1 MISYKEALKKLS
13 RSKLSIKSETILS
26 ENSLNR
32 ICSENVY
39 SKFSYPA
46 ADNTAFDGYAINSNE
61 SNKASKSNIIKL
73 KILKIIEDCIKGY
86 LGPLAGVLSAMK
98 YANSLENKFK
108 WIITF
113 PCDTPFF
120 EKLIIEQMIE
130 KADSPKEKI
139 YFIKDKKQRHNIFGL
154 WSTSLE
160 TILEEDLKNN
170 FRKVDFWADKIGCN
184 FIEKDIQNENEFLN
198 INTKEDLELAEK
210 IYKKNDFI

>member
-1 MISYKEALKKLS
+1 MKEHNVLGVILAGGKSS
-13 RSKLSIKSETILS
+13 R
-26 ENSLNR
+26 
-32 ICSENVY
+32 
-39 SKFSYPA
+39 F
-46 ADNTAFDGYAINSNE
+46 G
-61 SNKASKSNIIKL
+61 SNKSLSNLANNKL
-73 KILKIIEDCIKGY
+73 IEHVINKIDTYFSEILVVSNDSDLVIENKKIKIIEDCIKGY

-98 YANSLENKFK
+98 YANSFENKFK

-160 TILEEDLKNN
+160 SILEEDLKNN
-170 FRKVDFWADKIGCN
+170 FRKVDLWADKIGCN
-184 FIEKDIQNENEFLN
+184 FIEKDIQNKNEFLN

-210 IYKKNDFI
+210 FYKKNDFI